1 MKQIIFIL
9 LTLSLFG
16 CDNSIKTFKSKP
28 IKLRQLVTKTEK
40 HNYESGSFF
49 LIGGNYHKSDYE
61 ETNVKAFGRVDG
73 YYRLI
78 EMDINDIRIN
88 IDNSINEP
96 NIVIKYYSGKKVSD
110 SYLLSRKY
118 YYDPI
123 YLINC
128 PEKYLPEKL
137 LPIEL

>member
-1 MKQIIFIL
+1 MKYFIFIL
-9 LTLSLFG
+9 LTLSLLS
-16 CDNSIKTFKSKP
+16 CEEPIKSFKSKP
-28 IKLRQLVTKTEK
+28 IKLRQLVTNTEK
-40 HNYESGSFF
+40 HSYESGSFF
-49 LIGGNYHKSDYE
+49 LIGGSYHKSDYE
-61 ETNVKAFGRVDG
+61 ETSVKVFGRVDG

-88 IDNSINEP
+88 IDNSINKP
-96 NIVIKYYSGKKVSD
+96 NIVIQYYSEIKVSD
-110 SYLLSRKY
+110 SYLLSHKC